1 MSLKKPFWIA
11 FAFLITI
18 SIFSFTIMN
27 STKEKTKLHYLI
39 REPKIK
45 TANPPLVILL
55 HGVGGNEQNL
65 FSFAPELPDNFVVVS
80 ARGPLTFGPNSFAWF
95 QVDFS
100 TGKPQ
105 INAEQAE
112 NSRLMLIDFIN
123 DLKSEIN
130 FNSEEVYLMGFS
142 QGGIMS
148 YSVALTAPEK
158 VKGIAVMS
166 GRLLPEIKP
175 FMADEK
181 RLEKLKIFISHG
193 KQDAVLN
200 YQYAIDATDFLKTK
214 NLNPDFHS
222 YEEGHTVNRQMFDDV
237 NLWLKNNIR

>member
-1 MSLKKPFWIA
+1 MSIKKPFWIA
-11 FAFLITI
+11 FAVLII
-18 SIFSFTIMN
+18 LSIFSFTIMN

-39 REPKIK
+39 REPKTK

-80 ARGPLTFGPNSFAWF
+80 TRGPLTFGPNSFAWF

-112 NSRLMLIDFIN
+112 NSRLMLIDFIT
-123 DLKSEIN
+123 DLKSQIN
-130 FNSEEVYLMGFS
+130 FNPDEVYLMGFS

-181 RLEKLKIFISHG
+181 RLDNLKIFISHG

-200 YQYAIDATDFLKTK
+200 YQYAVDATDFLKTK
-214 NLNPDFHS
+214 NLNLNFHS
-222 YEEGHTVNRQMFDDV
+222 YEEGHTVNKQMVDDV
-237 NLWLKNNIR
+237 NLWLKKNSL